1 MLCKIGNRWIDY
13 QQPIDLLDLLS
24 YMEIGLCWYQ
34 NNNESIWTYDLTDHV
49 MVELVNHHCISYNEL
64 YCKNKFIWV
73 IPMVEQ
79 VFTNFVSDR

>member
-1 MLCKIGNRWIDY
+1 MMLCKIGNRWIDY

-49 MVELVNHHCISYNEL
+49 MVELEIIIALATMTYIVKTNSYGL
-64 YCKNKFIWV
+64 YQWLNKCLLIL
-73 IPMVEQ
+73 
-79 VFTNFVSDR
+79 